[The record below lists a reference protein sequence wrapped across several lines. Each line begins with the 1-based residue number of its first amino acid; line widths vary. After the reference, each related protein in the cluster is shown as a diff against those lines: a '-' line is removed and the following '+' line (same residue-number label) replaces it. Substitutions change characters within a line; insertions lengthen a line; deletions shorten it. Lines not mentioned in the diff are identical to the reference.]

1 MISLRDWVLD
11 TNVLVS
17 GLLSA
22 KGPPGRLIDAILA
35 QRLVI
40 AFDDRILSE
49 YKEVLARSKFSLK
62 AADVAAFWEILPFQR
77 HLMAMPVEELKASD
91 DSDTK
96 FLEVAAATESKILV
110 TGNAR
115 HYPEKTRGE
124 VRILSPR
131 EAFELIF

>member
-1 MISLRDWVLD
+1 MMTQRDWVLD

-40 AFDDRILSE
+40 VFDDRILCE
-49 YKEVLARSKFSLK
+49 YREVLARPRFSFK
-62 AADVAAFWEILPFQR
+62 ASDVAAFWEILPFQR
-77 HLMAMPVEELKASD
+77 HLVVMPIEGLKASD

-96 FLEVAAATESKILV
+96 FLEVAAATESKLLV
-110 TGNAR
+110 TGNEK
-115 HYPEKTRGE
+115 HYPEKTRGD

>member
-35 QRLVI
+35 RKLAI
-40 AFDDRILSE
+40 AFDDRILCE
-49 YKEVLARSKFSLK
+49 YREVLARPRFSFK

-77 HLMAMPVEELKASD
+77 HLVAMPMEGLKASD
-91 DSDTK
+91 ASDTK
-96 FLEVAAATESKILV
+96 FLEVAAATESKIVV
-110 TGNAR
+110 TGNEK
-115 HYPEKTRGE
+115 HYPKKTRGE

>member
-1 MISLRDWVLD
+1 MTSQRDWVLD

-22 KGPPGRLIDAILA
+22 KGPPGRLVDAILA
-35 QRLVI
+35 QRLII
-40 AFDDRILSE
+40 AFDDRIFCE
-49 YKEVLARSKFSLK
+49 YREVLARPRFSFQ
-62 AADVAAFWEILPFQR
+62 AVDVAAFWEILPFQK
-77 HLMAMPVEELKASD
+77 HLVAMPMEGLKASD

-110 TGNAR
+110 TGNER
-115 HYPEKTRGE
+115 HYPEKTRGA

-131 EAFELIF
+131 EAYELLV